1 MAALYA
7 CHLLQRTRV
16 TLRVASLAHVP
27 ALHAALHGWL
37 PAQLCRGRP
46 ADVYALGGC
55 LYSFVFGRIPFK

>member
-7 CHLLQRTRV
+7 CHLLESTRV
-16 TLRVASLAHVP
+16 MLWVATLAHVP
-27 ALHAALHGWL
+27 ALRAALHGWL
-37 PAQLCRGRP
+37 PTRLCRGRP